1 MGAMSSK
8 RVTLIDVA
16 RAAGVSR
23 ATASLVLRGSDLVA
37 EQTRLRVE
45 KVIGELDYV
54 PNSGAARLRGQK
66 SRTIGVI
73 IPNLVNS
80 FFAEFVEGIEARLD
94 ASGHLVM
101 LASSRDDPERQSG
114 MIRRLREHD
123 AEGLILFPADG
134 TGTEVIEQLRRSG
147 LPMVQAM
154 RHVGAGLSD
163 FAGSDH
169 GRAVRES
176 IRHLRDLGH
185 RRIAYVSLTG
195 ETSTRTERLTA
206 FASHMEEM
214 GLDNAGVVE
223 VPLAW
228 DGSPQS
234 AALLIQIQPKPT
246 AAICFND
253 ILGLGLLRGLY
264 DLGLTPGRDL
274 SVVGHD
280 NLSFIDLGAPPRL
293 TTVQVFPREIG
304 AKAAELLLRRIAD
317 PQASLAT
324 EIVLPRLRVRD
335 TTGPCG

>member
-1 MGAMSSK
+1 MSKK
-8 RVTLIDVA
+8 RITLIDVA

-23 ATASLVLRGSDLVA
+23 ATASLVIRGSSLVA
-37 EQTRLRVE
+37 ETTREKVE
-45 KVIGELDYV
+45 KVIADLDYV

-94 ASGHLVM
+94 DSGHLVM
-101 LASSRDDPERQSG
+101 LASSRDDPARQSG
-114 MIRRLREHD
+114 LIRRLREHG
-123 AEGLILFPADG
+123 AEGLILIPADA
-134 TGTEVIEQLRRSG
+134 TRPETISQLDRAS
-147 LPMVQAM
+147 LPVVQAM
-154 RHVGAGLSD
+154 RHVGMGLSD
-163 FAGSDH
+163 FAGSDP
-169 GRAVRES
+169 GLAVRES
-176 IRHLRDLGH
+176 VRHLRDLGH
-185 RRIAYVSLTG
+185 RRIAYVSLKG
-195 ETSTRTERLTA
+195 ETSTRIERLES
-206 FASHMEEM
+206 FDRHMREM
-214 GLDNAGVVE
+214 GLENAGIIE

-234 AALLIQIQPKPT
+234 AGMVSALNPRPT

-253 ILGLGLLRGLY
+253 ILASGLLRGLF
-264 DLGLTPGRDL
+264 DLGLMPGRDL

-304 AKAAELLLRRIAD
+304 TKAAELLIRRIAEPHAELRD
-317 PQASLAT
+317 A
-324 EIVLPRLRVRD
+324 IVQPRLRVRD